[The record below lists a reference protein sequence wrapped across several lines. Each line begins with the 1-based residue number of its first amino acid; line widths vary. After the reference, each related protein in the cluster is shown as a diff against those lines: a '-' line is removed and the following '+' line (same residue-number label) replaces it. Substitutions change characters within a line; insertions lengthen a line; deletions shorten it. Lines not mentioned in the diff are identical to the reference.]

1 MKEGKKKEPLW
12 RVLAWP
18 TRNISMTIGV
28 LLIGYVMFYCTDVL
42 GMNIGIISTLL
53 LASKSLDGITDLF
66 AGFIVDKTHT
76 RFGKAR
82 PYEFFII
89 LQWLFTVLLF
99 AVPNVNQTLQYVYV
113 FIMYTIINAI
123 CLTGLGAIDS
133 VYLARSFS
141 DDKTRTN
148 VMSVTGVVIMV
159 VSIVFSIIFPQ
170 FINSASGVKKSGWIS
185 YTTMLAVPLALIGM
199 LRFLLVKEVA
209 IDDDNDLG
217 NSGLY
222 KINMIESIKL
232 VGKNKYAL
240 IIIVLMFITNII
252 NGMGTINTYYFK
264 YLIGDVGLL
273 SIVSLTALLTP
284 IVIMFFPLLIKK
296 LGTTGVM
303 RYSFIIGAVGIL
315 LRTLGGQNFT
325 TIMIGSGLSTI
336 SVIPITVMISIYL
349 IECMDYGEWK
359 NGIRIEGQIAS
370 INNFAGKVG
379 TAFASGVVGVL
390 ALVGYDGTLEV
401 QSIATN
407 NMIFVLYNIFPLLLM
422 VIMVILSY
430 RYKLDEIRLEM
441 NSELAKKRGRENE
454 NTSI

>member
-1 MKEGKKKEPLW
+1 MREGKKKEPLW

-66 AGFIVDKTHT
+66 AGFIVDKTRT

-99 AVPNVNQTLQYVYV
+99 AVPNVNQILQYVYV

-123 CLTGLGAIDS
+123 CLTGLGAIEP

-141 DDKTRTN
+141 DEQTRTN
-148 VMSVTGVVIMV
+148 VMSVAGVVIMV

-170 FINSASGVKKSGWIS
+170 FINSALGVTKSGWIS
-185 YTTMLAVPLALIGM
+185 YAIMLAIPLALIGM
-199 LRFLLVKEVA
+199 LRFLLVKEVTTE
-209 IDDDNDLG
+209 DDNSLE

-222 KINMIESIKL
+222 KINIIESIRL

-240 IIIVLMFITNII
+240 IIIVLMLITNII

-284 IVIMFFPLLIKK
+284 VVIIFFPLLIKK

-303 RYSFIIGAVGIL
+303 RYSFIIGAAGIL

-336 SVIPITVMISIYL
+336 SVIPITVMINIYL

-401 QSIATN
+401 QSVTTN
-407 NMIFVLYNIFPLLLM
+407 NMIFILYNIFPLVLM

-430 RYKLDEIRLEM
+430 RYKINEIRPEM
-441 NSELAKKRGRENE
+441 NSDLAKKGRENE
-454 NTSI
+454 NTGI